1 MSACEAMYQAWWD
14 DLTPVG
20 RALARELYRNH
31 LLPGPFVTSL
41 ANAGVLQLSDP
52 HEPGSEACALG
63 IPVRDDLAEFLDH
76 KREAPV

>member
-1 MSACEAMYQAWWD
+1 MSACEAMYQAWWG
-14 DLTPVG
+14 DLTPIG
-20 RALARELYRNH
+20 RALARELYRND

-63 IPVRDDLAEFLDH
+63 IPVRDDLAEFLDR
-76 KREAPV
+76 KREAPA